1 MKYLQTHPIHEDF
14 SAMDNPHRKHADSEL
29 KKTHANA
36 ENYAGA
42 GEQPKNPVKGEHHLS
57 DITMTKG
64 DGGKSTIAGQNGGI
78 SDEEQ
83 KLASKEAEHKAG
95 AKSIAGQNGSAAT
108 DDEQRLSD
116 IAESRIIRFS
126 NFNN

>member
-14 SAMDNPHRKHADSEL
+14 SAMNNPHKKHADSEL
-29 KKTHANA
+29 KKTHSNA
-36 ENYAGA
+36 EDYAGA
-42 GEQPKNPVKGEHHLS
+42 GEQPKKPVEGEHHLS
-57 DITMTKG
+57 DITITG

-78 SDEEQ
+78 SDDEQ

-116 IAESRIIRFS
+116 IAESRIIRFAD
-126 NFNN
+126 FNN